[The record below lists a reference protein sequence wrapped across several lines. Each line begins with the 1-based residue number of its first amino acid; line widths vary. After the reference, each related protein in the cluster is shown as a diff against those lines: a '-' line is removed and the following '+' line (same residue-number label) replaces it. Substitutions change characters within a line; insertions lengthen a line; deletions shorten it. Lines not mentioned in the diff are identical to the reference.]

1 MKRKK
6 IDNTPKITALYE
18 RLSREDDLN
27 GESNSIT
34 NQKQKLETYAAE
46 NGFENLV
53 HYTDDGY
60 SGSSFNRPAWKR
72 LMEDVE
78 AGKVGTIIAK
88 DMSRIGRNYLEVGQ
102 YTEIVFPQKGI
113 RFIAIDNGVDSNDPS
128 TSEFAPIL
136 NLVNEWY
143 VKDHSEKV
151 RMSYR
156 SRDYAGEHISNMV
169 LYGYRWDPDNKGH
182 WIVDEEAAR
191 VVRRIFQLAAEG
203 NGPGEIASI
212 LYREKVEK
220 PSYYRARRTQAESL
234 PDNPYGWESTTIRR
248 LLVSEE
254 YLGFT
259 TNFKTNM
266 PSYKSKRAV
275 PLPKEQWNILE
286 GTQEPIIDWELW
298 RKAQEVQ
305 KSLREAKPKS
315 KRFDAVN
322 PLQGCVFCSDCGKAL
337 RNVRKREYPK
347 LDKEGNLTGKVC
359 KAQDFFA
366 CPTYLNSQ
374 KHRQKICSRHMVHT
388 EVLKVLVLES
398 LRQLAQAAMADEQTF
413 LAAISRANLRDMESD
428 NVKVWKAS
436 LRKCQKRHAE
446 LDGLI
451 QGAYEA
457 NFKGNLTD
465 ERLAHLVDKYEAE
478 QEQIEAEI
486 QSLQSRCQTVQEQQ
500 RDGKQFL
507 SIIRK
512 ATAFEELTT
521 EIMETFVDKIV
532 VHQHVGSRF
541 KYQQEIEIYFKYI
554 GNPALLEGGSV
565 HEFNARV

>member
-34 NQKQKLETYAAE
+34 NQKQKLESYAAE

-60 SGSSFNRPAWKR
+60 SGSSFNRPAWKK
-72 LMEDVE
+72 LMEDVD
-78 AGKVGTIIAK
+78 AGKVGAIIAK

-102 YTEIVFPQKGI
+102 YTEIIFPQKGI

-143 VKDHSEKV
+143 VKDHSEKI

-169 LYGYRWDPDNKGH
+169 IYGYRWDPDNKGH
-182 WIVDEEAAR
+182 WIVDEEAAS
-191 VVRRIFQLAAEG
+191 VVRHIFQLAAEG

-212 LYREKVEK
+212 LYKEKVEK
-220 PSYYRARRTQAESL
+220 PSYYRARRTQAECL
-234 PDNPYGWESTTIRR
+234 PENPYGWESTTIRR

-275 PLPKEQWNILE
+275 LLPKEQWNILE

-322 PLQGCVFCSDCGKAL
+322 PLHGYVFCSDCGKAL

-347 LDKEGNLTGKVC
+347 RDKEGKPTGKVF
-359 KAQDFFA
+359 KAQDYFA
-366 CPTYLNSQ
+366 CPTYLNGK

-413 LAAISRANLRDMESD
+413 LASISRANLRDMESD
-428 NVKVWKAS
+428 NVKVWKTS
-436 LRKCQKRHAE
+436 LRKSQKRHAE

-486 QSLQSRCQTVQEQQ
+486 QSLQTKCQTVQEQQ

-512 ATAFEELTT
+512 VTAFEELTP
-521 EIMETFVDKIV
+521 EVLETFVDKIV

>member
-1 MKRKK
+1 
-6 IDNTPKITALYE
+6 
-18 RLSREDDLN
+18 
-27 GESNSIT
+27 
-34 NQKQKLETYAAE
+34 
-46 NGFENLV
+46 
-53 HYTDDGY
+53 
-60 SGSSFNRPAWKR
+60 
-72 LMEDVE
+72 
-78 AGKVGTIIAK
+78 
-88 DMSRIGRNYLEVGQ
+88 MSRIGRNYLEVGQ

-169 LYGYRWDPDNKGH
+169 IYGYRWDPDNKGH
-182 WIVDEEAAR
+182 WIVDEEAAK
-191 VVRRIFQLAAEG
+191 VVRHIFQLAAEG
-203 NGPGEIASI
+203 KGPGEIASI

-220 PSYYRARRTQAESL
+220 PSYYCARRTQAERF

-322 PLQGCVFCSDCGKAL
+322 PLHGYVFCSDCGKAL

-347 LDKEGNLTGKVC
+347 LDKEGNPTGKVC

-366 CPTYLNSQ
+366 CPTYLNGK
-374 KHRQKICSRHMVHT
+374 KHRQMICSRHMVHT
-388 EVLKVLVLES
+388 EVLNVLVLES

-428 NVKVWKAS
+428 SMKVWKAS
-436 LRKCQKRHAE
+436 LRKNQKRHAE

-465 ERLAHLVDKYEAE
+465 ERLAHLVDRYEAE
-478 QEQIEAEI
+478 QGQIEAEI
-486 QSLQSRCQTVQEQQ
+486 QSLQTKCQTVQEQQ

-512 ATAFEELTT
+512 VTTFEELTS
-521 EIMETFVDKIV
+521 EILETFVDKIV